1 VATVIT
7 LSDLIDITPL
17 SGSTPASISI
27 ALRVAVRL
35 AQACRTGS
43 VGGTSSVGGAGRASS
58 LVKRSKKSK
67 KANDKRESGLRN
79 LQQSNWSSVRYGHK
93 ARNRYAGARQDRD
106 GGTAHED
113 YAVHILGHCR
123 RRYRVVATR
132 PIGFNARWVAMPS
145 AMTREV
151 LITTRK
157 AAGRLTGMT
166 YTYCKYPDCK
176 RLRQANLGLNFKL
189 KAAPPSR
196 GPRLG
201 PTLRANTSDATS
213 GLI

>member
-1 VATVIT
+1 MSPVATVIT

-67 KANDKRESGLRN
+67 KSK
-79 LQQSNWSSVRYGHK
+79 
-93 ARNRYAGARQDRD
+93 
-106 GGTAHED
+106 
-113 YAVHILGHCR
+113 
-123 RRYRVVATR
+123 
-132 PIGFNARWVAMPS
+132 
-145 AMTREV
+145 
-151 LITTRK
+151 
-157 AAGRLTGMT
+157 
-166 YTYCKYPDCK
+166 
-176 RLRQANLGLNFKL
+176 RQARECVTKFATIQLVVGPPWGTKH
-189 KAAPPSR
+189 PPSR

-201 PTLRANTSDATS
+201 PNAAGEYLQRDKRFDLNQKNDALSRVSNALSRTPQLS
-213 GLI
+213 TAHIRCRGVTRIDR